1 VNPLSPGESGQPEP
15 KEFGILLYL
24 RQRSDL
30 GYFLVEAIRGIS
42 FDSSIAY
49 HWFGIIRTPPALISL
64 L

>member
-30 GYFLVEAIRGIS
+30 GYFLVEAIRILARKERLRYAFS
-42 FDSSIAY
+42 TY
-49 HWFGIIRTPPALISL
+49 KWEMPA
-64 L
+64 